1 MRHLLV
7 GLVLL
12 GACGGGSEGPGPGGG
27 GGRTGRIRLVP
38 NVVAGASTSAVA
50 SALAQAGIRVGS
62 PAATNLR
69 SLKYYVT
76 SIQLCQDVEVMGS
89 GYSRAEGCLEIY
101 RNMDPG
107 SPDYASYTVN
117 EAKDDTTAG
126 RYVDLMS
133 AAGQAALRK
142 PVTLE
147 VEVAETP
154 DGGDGMTGDAG
165 ATAPDG
171 PDRRVGVYRYGLIN
185 FYRPIKVTA
194 EFPIV
199 GQTGQYF
206 RTKAVTRV
214 NARNS
219 GGGFNSQQVEIG
231 DTLSG
236 ATEETTYMLDNGGNL
251 FTFQKPFV
259 ITQADIDAQ
268 AEIKIDLVFNP
279 DNFGQAHEI
288 SDCRADMSSYI
299 CDPANNVVINM
310 PFVRMHPVPRKGGE
324 RTRKETYL
332 MDYDEAAKLRLEL
345 YYNDGDPEAGVQGV
359 DAALVYLPT
368 ATGPTINTISSS
380 YVNQTGSVRSNDA
393 TLSLQDY
400 RRMTNLSGLRRRQGG
415 TATVTCL
422 QPGALCPSV
431 GGTVT
436 RPYSYVG
443 DTVVSS
449 D

>member
-12 GACGGGSEGPGPGGG
+12 GACGGGSDGPGPGS

-38 NVVAGASTSAVA
+38 NVVAGSTTSAVA
-50 SALAQAGIRVGS
+50 GALAQAGIRVGS

-76 SIQLCQDVEVMGS
+76 SIQLCQDVERMGS
-89 GYSRAEGCLEIY
+89 GFSQAVGCLEIY

-117 EAKDDTTAG
+117 EAMADTTAG

-133 AAGQAALRK
+133 AGGQAALRK

-165 ATAPDG
+165 PPPPDG

-199 GQTGQYF
+199 GQPGQHF
-206 RTKAVTRV
+206 RTRAVTRV
-214 NARNS
+214 NTRNT
-219 GGGFNSQQVEIG
+219 GGGFNIQQVEIG

-236 ATEETTYMLDNGGNL
+236 ATEETTYMLNNGGNL

-259 ITQADIDAQ
+259 ITQADVDAQ

-279 DNFGQAHEI
+279 DNFGQAYEAG
-288 SDCRADMSSYI
+288 DCRADVSNYI
-299 CDPANNVVINM
+299 CDPANNVIIDM
-310 PFVRMHPVPRKGGE
+310 PFVRLHPVPRKSGE

-332 MDYDEAAKLRLEL
+332 MDYNEVAKLRWEL

-368 ATGPTINTISSS
+368 ATQPTINTISST
-380 YVNQTGSVRSNDA
+380 YVSQTGSVRTNDA

-400 RRMTNLSGLRRRQGG
+400 QHVTNLSGLRRRQGG

-422 QPGALCPSV
+422 LPGSLCPSA

-436 RPYSYVG
+436 RAYSYVG